1 VLTTRV
7 PDATTVVLVRDGA
20 NGLELFMAE
29 RSSGADFQGGAY
41 VFPGGRVEDDDQE
54 LAARCAP
61 MSARDLERL
70 AAEGMTETQ
79 ALGCWVA
86 AIREVFE
93 EVGVLLAY
101 REGKLLDLSDEATA
115 ERFRGYRERSADG
128 SDTFAAV
135 VEREDLTLATDRLRY
150 FSRFVTP
157 PYAPKRFDTR
167 FVIADAP
174 EDQLPSHD
182 AFELVSGE
190 WLTAERAIAAYHAKE
205 RQIVPPTLQNLCEIA
220 DAKDTDDLL
229 ARCDGKVITAVCPSS
244 VRIGGVFT
252 LIYPGDLDYMPC
264 LEPGFTSLD
273 VRPADQPLLRFT
285 MEADG
290 RWAVAEGVPRKG
302 GTMTTVEERLDRL
315 ESVNAIKELTARYC
329 YHVSRNEGD
338 AVVDLFTDD
347 GVLDGSSAGMGR
359 IEGRDALIAF
369 YRPAVTEA
377 EETLP
382 FIQNHII
389 DVNGDDGTGTCALEA
404 RFSRG
409 GRSITVAGH
418 YEDTYRRVDGRW
430 LFAERKL
437 FFHHVVPL
445 STGWAEARN

>member
-1 VLTTRV
+1 MLETRV
-7 PDATTVVLVRDGA
+7 PDATTVVLVRDSPAGP
-20 NGLELFMAE
+20 EVFMAE

-41 VFPGGRVEDDDQE
+41 VFPGGRVEDDDAE
-54 LAARCAP
+54 LAGRCAP
-61 MSARDLERL
+61 MSERDLERL
-70 AAEGMTETQ
+70 SAEGMSE
-79 ALGCWVA
+79 AAAYGNWVA
-86 AIREVFE
+86 AIRELFE

-101 REGKLLDLSDEATA
+101 RDGALLDFSDDATA
-115 ERFRGYRERSADG
+115 ACFRDHREG
-128 SDTFAAV
+128 STSFKEIVDA
-135 VEREDLTLATDRLRY
+135 EGLTLATDRLRY
-150 FSRFVTP
+150 FSRFITP

-167 FVIADAP
+167 FLIADAP

-190 WLTAERAIAAYHAKE
+190 WLTPKRAIAAYHSKQ
-205 RQIVPPTLQNLCEIA
+205 RQIVPPTLQNLCDIA
-220 DAKDTDDLL
+220 EATSTDELL
-229 ARCDGKVITAVCPSS
+229 KWCDDRVITPVCPSS

-252 LIYPGDLDYMPC
+252 LIYPGDVDYMPC

-273 VRPADQPLLRFT
+273 VRPADQAVLRFT
-285 MEADG
+285 MESDG
-290 RWAVAEGVPRKG
+290 RWAIAPGVPRKG
-302 GTMTTVEERLDRL
+302 APMRTVEERLHRL
-315 ESVNAIKELTARYC
+315 EAITEIKELTARYC
-329 YHVSRNEGD
+329 YHVSRKEGD
-338 AVVDLFTDD
+338 AVVELFTDD

-359 IEGRDALIAF
+359 IEGREALVAF
-369 YRPAVTEA
+369 YRPAVTQA

-389 DVNGDDGTGTCALEA
+389 DVNGDDATGTCALEA

-437 FFHHVVPL
+437 FFNHVVPL
-445 STGWAEARN
+445 DTGWAESVS

>member
-1 VLTTRV
+1 
-7 PDATTVVLVRDGA
+7 VVLVRDTER
-20 NGLELFMAE
+20 GLELFMAE
-29 RSSGADFQGGAY
+29 RSGGADFQGGAY
-41 VFPGGRVEDDDQE
+41 VFPGGRVEHDDAD
-54 LAARCAP
+54 LAGRCAP

-70 AAEGMTETQ
+70 AAEGMSEAQ

-86 AIREVFE
+86 AIRELFE

-101 REGKLLDLSDEATA
+101 RDGKPLDFSDSRVV
-115 ERFRGYRERSADG
+115 ERFRAHREGD
-128 SDTFAAV
+128 AAFRDV

-167 FVIADAP
+167 FLIADAP
-174 EDQLPSHD
+174 EDQLPAHD

-190 WLTAERAIAAYHAKE
+190 WLTAAQAIAAYHSRD
-205 RQIVPPTLQNLCEIA
+205 RQIVPPTLQNLLEIA
-220 DAKDTDDLL
+220 EATSTDALL
-229 ARCDGKVITAVCPSS
+229 KRCDDKVITAVCPSS

-273 VRPADQPLLRFT
+273 TRPADQPILRFT
-285 MEADG
+285 MEPDG
-290 RWAVAEGVPRKG
+290 RWAIAPGVPRKG
-302 GTMTTVEERLDRL
+302 ATMPTVEERLDRL
-315 ESVNAIKELTARYC
+315 ESVNEIKELTARYC

-338 AVVDLFTDD
+338 AVADLFTSD
-347 GVLDGSSAGMGR
+347 GVLDGSTAGMGR

-389 DVNGDDGTGTCALEA
+389 DVHGDDATGTCALEA

-437 FFHHVVPL
+437 FFNHIVPL
-445 STGWAEARN
+445 EQGWAKPRA